1 MITEYGFFLD
11 ILVCFLI
18 SLKLIYNLFTKGK
31 SNFTMYF
38 LMFFLSFTVFFI
50 FFVAPFFLYHGNIPA
65 FNQDM
70 NLYYAIAHIFLYIGF
85 SFLVVLVV
93 DTFNILKKYEWII
106 FILGLIFGTII
117 SIVNFTHQGN
127 AHLDL
132 LQGIV
137 VFNPPQIIGILIG
150 IFSILSLGLSGF
162 IFFRYGLK
170 LSGIARK
177 RSLIIALGI
186 LLLMIAG
193 PMNDN
198 VSTPSLALVAF
209 VLSSIANITLGI
221 GAGYF
226 T

>member
-1 MITEYGFFLD
+1 M
-11 ILVCFLI
+11 
-18 SLKLIYNLFTKGK
+18 
-31 SNFTMYF
+31 
-38 LMFFLSFTVFFI
+38 
-50 FFVAPFFLYHGNIPA
+50 
-65 FNQDM
+65 
-70 NLYYAIAHIFLYIGF
+70 YIGF

-221 GAGYF
+221 GAGYL

>member
-1 MITEYGFFLD
+1 MNIFDVSNILDNSWGIKRIDRANIIGIT
-11 ILVCFLI
+11 
-18 SLKLIYNLFTKGK
+18 
-31 SNFTMYF
+31 
-38 LMFFLSFTVFFI
+38 
-50 FFVAPFFLYHGNIPA
+50 PFFLYHGDIA
-65 FNQDM
+65 VFNKDM

-93 DTFNILKKYEWII
+93 DTFNILKKYKWII
-106 FILGLIFGTII
+106 FTISLIFGTII

-132 LQGIV
+132 LQEIV
-137 VFNPPQIIGILIG
+137 VFHPPRVIGVLIG
-150 IFSILSLGLSGF
+150 IFSIFSLGLSGF
-162 IFFRYGLK
+162 IFLKYGLK
-170 LSGIARK
+170 LSGFARK

-198 VSTPSLALVAF
+198 VSTSSLALVAF
-209 VLSSIANITLGI
+209 ILSSVANTILGI

>member
-11 ILVCFLI
+11 ILICVFI
-18 SLKLIYNLFTKGK
+18 SLKLIYNLFNKGK
-31 SNFTMYF
+31 SSFTTYF
-38 LMFFLSFTVFFI
+38 LMFFLSFSLFFI
-50 FFVAPFFLYHGNIPA
+50 FFVTPFFLYHGNVA
-65 FNQDM
+65 LFNKDM

-93 DTFNILKKYEWII
+93 DTFGIWKKYKWVI
-106 FILGLIFGTII
+106 FTLGLVFGTII

-127 AHLDL
+127 ARLDL
-132 LQGIV
+132 LQKIV
-137 VFNPPQIIGILIG
+137 VFNPPKVIGVLIG

-162 IFFRYGLK
+162 IFLRYGLK
-170 LSGIARK
+170 LSGFARK

-198 VSTPSLALVAF
+198 VSTASLALVAF
-209 VLSSIANITLGI
+209 ILSSIANITLGI